1 MPCIVASVVG
11 SFLKMR
17 LLRKKFPQC
26 TRRAARIQ
34 SRCVFMP
41 SGQTLPTGE
50 LVPGRRP
57 LAPPGECGRAF
68 ATRRERG
75 APCRV
80 ADSMN
85 VRNKHWSPSED
96 AKLCDAAA
104 KGLSLLQTAL
114 RLRRSQSAVKHRAS
128 ALGVKLKRPTRLPQA
143 EQLLPI
149 QK

>member
-1 MPCIVASVVG
+1 MHAPS
-11 SFLKMR
+11 
-17 LLRKKFPQC
+17 
-26 TRRAARIQ
+26 AARVQ
-34 SRCVFMP
+34 SVRIP
-41 SGQTLPTGE
+41 LGNLYLTDDWSHR
-50 LVPGRRP
+50 RRP